1 MDSTIGTA
9 ITGLLGMLLA
19 LGIVLGLA
27 WVCLKFLRQWQERGF
42 GRREG
47 EPDRQLRF
55 VRALAVGQRERL
67 MLVEAEGELMLIGV
81 APGAVTLLRN
91 WGADAPPPPDGTAP
105 AGSGIVAG
113 DASFGDHLR
122 PS

>member
-9 ITGLLGMLLA
+9 ISSLFGMIIALA
-19 LGIVLGLA
+19 IVLGLA
-27 WVCLKFLRQWQERGF
+27 WICLKMLRQWQDRGLGGRPGEAERS
-42 GRREG
+42 
-47 EPDRQLRF
+47 LRF

-81 APGAVTLLRN
+81 AAGSVTLLRN
-91 WGADAPPPPDGTAP
+91 WGVTETGQEQARVPRPAPEAL
-105 AGSGIVAG
+105 AG
-113 DASFGDHLR
+113 SFGDGAR

>member
-1 MDSTIGTA
+1 MDSAIGTA
-9 ITGLLGMLLA
+9 VTGFVGMVIALA
-19 LGIVLGLA
+19 IVLGLA
-27 WVCLKFLRQWQERGF
+27 WVCLKFLRQWQERGM

-81 APGAVTLLRN
+81 AAGSVTLLKN
-91 WGADAPPPPDGTAP
+91 WGEASAIAP
-105 AGSGIVAG
+105 AKREA
-113 DASFGDHLR
+113 
-122 PS
+122 

>member
-1 MDSTIGTA
+1 MDSAIGTA
-9 ITGLLGMLLA
+9 VTGLFGMVIALA
-19 LGIVLGLA
+19 VVLGLA
-27 WVCLKFLRQWQERGF
+27 YVCLRFLRQWQDRGM
-42 GRREG
+42 GRKDG

-81 APGAVTLLRN
+81 SPGSVTLLRN
-91 WGADAPPPPDGTAP
+91 WGDAPPPATSP
-105 AGSGIVAG
+105 
-113 DASFGDHLR
+113 LEQ

>member
-9 ITGLLGMLLA
+9 ISGLVGMLVA

-27 WVCLKFLRQWQERGF
+27 WICLKFLRNWQERGI

-47 EPDRQLRF
+47 EPERQLRF

-81 APGAVTLLRN
+81 SGGSVTLLRN
-91 WGADAPPPPDGTAP
+91 WGASGEAPVPDGTP
-105 AGSGIVAG
+105 PVVSSGSHAAV
-113 DASFGDHLR
+113 FGDGPR
-122 PS
+122 PA

>member
-9 ITGLLGMLLA
+9 VSGLLGTVIA

-27 WVCLKFLRQWQERGF
+27 WVCLKFLRQWQDRGL
-42 GRREG
+42 GARPG

-81 APGAVTLLRN
+81 AQGSVTLLRN
-91 WGADAPPPPDGTAP
+91 WGDGAADAPTGPVATAPIRPDLPPPERFA
-105 AGSGIVAG
+105 
-113 DASFGDHLR
+113 
-122 PS
+122 

>member
-9 ITGLLGMLLA
+9 LSGLLGMVIALA
-19 LGIVLGLA
+19 VVLGLA
-27 WVCLKFLRQWQERGF
+27 WVCLKFLRQWQERGM

-47 EPDRQLRF
+47 EPDRQLRL

-81 APGAVTLLRN
+81 SAGSVTLLRN
-91 WGADAPPPPDGTAP
+91 WGASLAPPIDRATE
-105 AGSGIVAG
+105 
-113 DASFGDHLR
+113 R
-122 PS
+122 ET

>member
-9 ITGLLGMLLA
+9 VSGLVGMLVA

-27 WVCLKFLRQWQERGF
+27 WVCLKFLRNWQERGI

-47 EPDRQLRF
+47 EPERQLRF

-81 APGAVTLLRN
+81 ASGSVTLLRN
-91 WGADAPPPPDGTAP
+91 WGVP
-105 AGSGIVAG
+105 AG
-113 DASFGDHLR
+113 DAPTAPLPSAVVQPRFGDGPR

>member
-1 MDSTIGTA
+1 MDSAIGTA

-19 LGIVLGLA
+19 LAVVLGLA
-27 WVCLKFLRQWQERGF
+27 WVCLKFLRQWQERGM
-42 GRREG
+42 GKRAG

-81 APGAVTLLRN
+81 SAGSVTLLKN
-91 WGADAPPPPDGTAP
+91 F
-105 AGSGIVAG
+105 GSGATAG
-113 DASFGDHLR
+113 GLPTER
-122 PS
+122 EV